1 MDHYQT
7 LGVSPQADDKEI
19 KKAYRKLA
27 GKHHP
32 DKGGDENEFKK
43 IQQAYETLSDPAKR
57 QQYDN
62 PNPFQGGDPFSQGG
76 FNFRG
81 DFGDVF
87 QEIFGGGFRQQRQP
101 TRNPDGVV
109 DLHLDLH
116 EVYHG
121 VEKMIN
127 TGYGTYKITIP
138 AGTRHGTKFNM
149 PGKGPI
155 QHEGL
160 PPGNLIVRTF
170 IHNPPEWDRQGDD
183 LYCRVQ
189 IDYLEAMTGTEVR
202 VTQLD
207 NKQLDIKVPK
217 NTNPGSQLKLQG
229 KGMPNPNNGRA
240 GNLFVV
246 VEVVSPKLTEE
257 QISRIE
263 DIKISKE

>member
-170 IHNPPEWDRQGDD
+170 I
-183 LYCRVQ
+183 
-189 IDYLEAMTGTEVR
+189 
-202 VTQLD
+202 
-207 NKQLDIKVPK
+207 
-217 NTNPGSQLKLQG
+217 
-229 KGMPNPNNGRA
+229 
-240 GNLFVV
+240 
-246 VEVVSPKLTEE
+246 VEY
-257 QISRIE
+257 R
-263 DIKISKE
+263 